1 MRKSKRKGCR
11 CFLYIVIIA
20 FFYSCHTDYTPKPY
34 GYYRITFP
42 EKNYKNSQAP
52 LPYRFQL
59 AKEAFI
65 ETDQTPDAEAYWI
78 NIVYPMYHA
87 KINLSYKPIITDT
100 TLARLE
106 EDCRRLAY
114 AHTLKA
120 ESINEHFYRQNDGKN
135 FGLLYIIEGNAA
147 SPVQF
152 FITDSTRHFL
162 RGSLYIA
169 TRPNKDSLAPVI
181 EYLRK
186 DVIRLME
193 TLEFQK

>member
-1 MRKSKRKGCR
+1 MKY
-11 CFLYIVIIA
+11 FLYLVILS
-20 FFYSCHTDYTPKPY
+20 FVCGCNPDYTPKPY

-42 EKNYKNSQAP
+42 EKNYQTSQAS

-59 AKEAFI
+59 ASEAFI

-78 NIVYPMYHA
+78 NIVYPVYHA
-87 KINLSYKPIITDT
+87 KINLSYKPITTDT
-100 TLARLE
+100 TLARLQ
-106 EDCRRLAY
+106 EDCHRLAY

-120 ESINEHFYRQNDGKN
+120 ESINEHFYQQDNGS

-152 FITDSTRHFL
+152 FMTDSTRHFL

-181 EYLRK
+181 DYLRE

-193 TLEFQK
+193 TMEFQK

>member
-1 MRKSKRKGCR
+1 MKYLLYLAVLCLLYGC
-11 CFLYIVIIA
+11 
-20 FFYSCHTDYTPKPY
+20 TQDYTPKPY
-34 GYYRITFP
+34 GYYRISFP
-42 EKNYKNSQAP
+42 EKSYRTSQAP

-59 AKEAFI
+59 ADEAFI
-65 ETDQTPDAEAYWI
+65 ENDPAPDAEAYWI
-78 NIVYPMYHA
+78 NIVYPGYHA
-87 KINLSYKPIITDT
+87 KINLSYKPIVTDT

-106 EDCRRLAY
+106 ADCHRLAY

-120 ESINEHFYRQNDGKN
+120 ESINEHFYQQDNGN

-162 RGSLYIA
+162 RGSLYIS

-181 EYLRK
+181 DYLRE

-193 TLEFQK
+193 TMEFRK